1 MKDVLVMLLIVGL
14 VCLGFPAQQAQAAEP
29 KRGAVV
35 LSAVM
40 PGTGEWLNR
49 DFEGSFPVVECI
61 LGYVC
66 CFFMFSSTL
75 DAAAGDSSEKIRF
88 DFWSK
93 PVAEQTGSMA
103 GAKDGL
109 K

>member
-1 MKDVLVMLLIVGL
+1 MKNVLVMTLIVGL
-14 VCLGFPAQQAQAAEP
+14 FLVGLPAEQAQAEEP

-35 LSAVM
+35 LSIIM

-49 DFEGSFPVVECI
+49 DFEGSFPMVECI
-61 LGYVC
+61 LGNLC
-66 CFFMFSSTL
+66 CLFTLSSTL

>member
-1 MKDVLVMLLIVGL
+1 MNKAIVMTLIAALILVGVPTEQ
-14 VCLGFPAQQAQAAEP
+14 VQAAEP
-29 KRGAVV
+29 KRGSVV
-35 LSAVM
+35 LSAIM

-49 DFEGSFPVVECI
+49 DFEGSFPAVECI

-66 CFFMFSSTL
+66 CFFTFSSAL

-93 PVAEQTGSMA
+93 PVAEQSGSIG
-103 GAKDGL
+103 GAKDGVR
-109 K
+109 